1 MKAPVPESTQKP
13 SETLQTP
20 EASATPQSRGAR
32 GLGFGPVT
40 VFNDGNVI
48 EGTWRR
54 NDINEPFTFT
64 DTEQNIIQVPPSSQ
78 WVHIVP
84 TDGEITWSD
93 S

>member
-1 MKAPVPESTQKP
+1 
-13 SETLQTP
+13 
-20 EASATPQSRGAR
+20 
-32 GLGFGPVT
+32 

-64 DTEQNIIQVPPSSQ
+64 DTEQNFIQVPPSSQ